1 MGYNQSVM
9 MDEKKPRPEDAVAP
23 LPEISRDDGVD
34 VGLIRWMLSLTP
46 RQRLESLQQA
56 ANSLLELRHA
66 KDGD

>member
-1 MGYNQSVM
+1 MPG
-9 MDEKKPRPEDAVAP
+9 DRKEKRKDADKTDPAGA
-23 LPEISRDDGVD
+23 RGDGVD

-46 RQRLESLQQA
+46 RERLETLQQA